1 MDQLDAEV
9 LPALAFA
16 SAIEAV
22 RSKQFEIAKLCQ
34 LNQVAQLDLF
44 GSATQLTFDPATSD
58 LDFIVDFLVDTPE
71 GAADRFFGLRQGL
84 SDTLGR
90 TIDLVDVKAIK
101 NPYFLQA
108 IAPSRLT
115 IHGC

>member
-1 MDQLDAEV
+1 MDQLNVEV
-9 LPALAFA
+9 PPALALA
-16 SAIEAV
+16 PAIEAV
-22 RSKQFEIAKLCQ
+22 RSKQSEIAELCQ

-58 LDFIVDFLVDTPE
+58 FDFIVDFLVDTSE

-84 SDTLGR
+84 SNILGR

-115 IHGC
+115 IYGR

>member
-1 MDQLDAEV
+1 MDQLNAEV
-9 LPALAFA
+9 PPALALSPA
-16 SAIEAV
+16 LETI
-22 RSKQFEIAKLCQ
+22 RSRQSEIVELCQ
-34 LNQVAQLDLF
+34 INQVAQLDLF
-44 GSATQLTFDPATSD
+44 GSATQTTFDPATSD
-58 LDFIVDFLVDTPE
+58 FDFVVDFLIDTSE
-71 GAADRFFGLRQGL
+71 GAADRFFGLKQGL

-115 IHGC
+115 IYGR